1 MSKRSRIELTTSADT
16 RRLLRSGPGIPLH
29 RSRRTRGQVRVKA
42 KPHLLLAQNR
52 PWCTASGPALHGR
65 AFARIADAW
74 GHRHSMR
81 AYPNQ
86 GARSY
91 LYNGAGELKSETDA
105 RGWVTT
111 FSYLCPRQPQFC
123 IADSFS

>member
-1 MSKRSRIELTTSADT
+1 MNSQRSRVELTTGADS
-16 RRLLRSGPGIPLH
+16 RRLLRSGPGSPLL
-29 RSRRTRGQVRVKA
+29 RSRRTRGRERLKE

-81 AYPNQ
+81 AYPNTANLR
-86 GARSY
+86 GIGVDTFVYDSM
-91 LYNGAGELKSETDA
+91 GAGILREQSRTLT
-105 RGWVTT
+105 
-111 FSYLCPRQPQFC
+111 RQG
-123 IADSFS
+123 SGVVLES